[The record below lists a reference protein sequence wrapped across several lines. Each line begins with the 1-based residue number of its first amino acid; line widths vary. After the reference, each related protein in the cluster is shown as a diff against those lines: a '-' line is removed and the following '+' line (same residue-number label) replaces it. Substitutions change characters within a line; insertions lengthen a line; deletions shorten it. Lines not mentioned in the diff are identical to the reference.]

1 MSVRRPSGAS
11 WQDDLVSVPFHQF
24 LSMLGT
30 KDAVSEVIFRPN
42 SMLEIIS
49 PSAARVTTSILGGLS
64 TEWVV
69 DRLLA
74 TGTKFTEGRVQPST
88 FARFASRAAVTLI
101 PLAYLALLYFMMQNL
116 MGGPSQAPVGRRRR
130 TNKSSRTAV
139 AWDSVAGIDEA
150 RREVMEVVD
159 FMRNPERYQQLGAHC
174 PRGILLSGPPGCG
187 KTLLARAAAQEAG
200 VSLISCS
207 ASDFVEVFVGRG
219 AARIRELFRRAE
231 KSAPCILFFDEL
243 DALAKS
249 RSAGVACSEEREQTL
264 NQLLT
269 EMDGFDSHA
278 SDDEHP
284 VRKGAPV
291 VVMAATN
298 RPEILDPALV
308 RPGRFDRHVV
318 VPLPDA
324 SGRLEILRVHVSTRG
339 IPLEDP
345 ESLAPLAGPLS
356 QGFCGADL
364 ANVVN
369 EAALLAVR
377 DDASK
382 VGEGH
387 LHLAAEKVRQTKV
400 ACWPLRHG

>member
-1 MSVRRPSGAS
+1 MSDHSPSGTS
-11 WQDDLVSVPFHQF
+11 CSGEVESIPFHQF
-24 LSMLGT
+24 LSMLRSQ
-30 KDAVSEVIFRPN
+30 DSVSEVIFRPN
-42 SMLEIIS
+42 NMLEIVS
-49 PSAARVTTSILGGLS
+49 ASAARATTTILGGLS

-74 TGTKFTEGRVQPST
+74 AGMKFTEGREQPSK
-88 FARFASRAAVTLI
+88 FARLASRAAVSLI
-101 PLAYLALLYFMMQNL
+101 PLIYLALIYGMMQHL

-130 TNKSSRTAV
+130 SSKPSRAAV
-139 AWDSVAGIDEA
+139 SWESVAGINEA
-150 RREVMEVVD
+150 RQEVMEVVD
-159 FMRNPERYQQLGAHC
+159 FMRNPQRYHQLGAFC

-200 VSLISCS
+200 VNLISCS

-249 RSAGVACSEEREQTL
+249 RSVGGACNEEREQTL

-269 EMDGFDSHA
+269 EMDGFESHA
-278 SDDEHP
+278 SNDEHP
-284 VRKGAPV
+284 DRRSAPV

-324 SGRLEILRVHVSTRG
+324 SGRLEILRVHINSRG

-345 ESLAPLAGPLS
+345 ESLAQLASHLT

-364 ANVVN
+364 TNVVN
-369 EAALLAVR
+369 EATLLAVR
-377 DDASK
+377 DKASQ
-382 VGEGH
+382 VREGH
-387 LHLAAEKVRQTKV
+387 LHVAAEKVRQAKV
-400 ACWPLRHG
+400 ACWPIRQS